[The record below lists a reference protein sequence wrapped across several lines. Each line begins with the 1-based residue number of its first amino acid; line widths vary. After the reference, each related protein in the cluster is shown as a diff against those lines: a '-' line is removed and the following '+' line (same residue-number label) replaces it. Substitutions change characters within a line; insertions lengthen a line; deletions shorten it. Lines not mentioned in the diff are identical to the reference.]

1 MRIPLDYY
9 RILGLPIQ
17 ATADQLKQARGDR
30 QQQLPRREYSD
41 LAIDARKQLIDEAYA
56 VLSDPDQ
63 RGAYDMGFLAKT
75 YDPGSRT
82 VRTLGGPNVMS
93 LSGAGGGKD
102 ADSHRASIEID
113 DRQLVGALLILQEL
127 GEYEQVVA
135 MTRPWVGTSTIGL
148 KDGRFGDPDLVLPD
162 IILTVALAYLEL
174 GREQW
179 QSRQYEN
186 AAISLESGQDLLLR
200 ESLFASLR
208 GEMQADL
215 YKLRPYRIIE
225 LLQLPEQ
232 KADERRR
239 GLQLLRE
246 MLHERGGIDGHGD
259 DRSGLNVEDFLRFIQ
274 QLRSSL
280 TTTEQQTLF
289 EMEAHR
295 PSAVSTYLAVYALL
309 AQGFARA
316 QPALIR
322 KAKLML
328 MQLGRRQDVHL
339 EKAVCCLL
347 LGQTEEAS
355 RALDLSQE
363 QEAIAFIRE
372 NSVDSP
378 DLLPGLCLY
387 AEHWLAE
394 EVFPHFRDLQN
405 QSVSLKEYFANKQ
418 VQSYLEALPAEA
430 RATSNEWVV
439 VQPRRSS
446 RSDNELTYAQSGSTP
461 AVSTS
466 ANPAQSAPYSSSP
479 DGLSNG
485 HSPTGSVGMPT
496 GSQSSHSGAN
506 SPSAQVPKTTPPGRF
521 NQSTNESTYL
531 QKPARGSS
539 STSHQPSPVAS
550 SSARLNGTPTA
561 NLPPLGQGSPQ
572 SHSPRRSRGKST
584 HESNY
589 KVKRLILVGLVG
601 LFGIWLLW
609 MILSAIFGWIGNA
622 LEGMGG
628 PRLTVDGPEIRLDNS
643 PIAIPEPEPENPLAA
658 DLDPTVAQQVVNQ
671 WLTAKSAALG
681 PEHQTEGLREIL
693 VEPSLARWMGLSESL
708 RQENSHRR
716 FQHEVRVQSVDV
728 NENNP
733 NQGTVDAQVREVTQ
747 FYQGN
752 QMERSEDSTLQVRY
766 QLVRDQG
773 PWRIRDWE
781 IIR

>member
-30 QQQLPRREYSD
+30 IQQLPRREYSD
-41 LAIDARKQLIDEAYA
+41 LAINARKQLIDEAYA

-75 YDPGSRT
+75 YDPPSN
-82 VRTLGGPNVMS
+82 PS
-93 LSGAGGGKD
+93 LSGVGEEKD
-102 ADSHRASIEID
+102 TDSHRASIEID

-127 GEYEQVVA
+127 GEYEQIIA
-135 MTRPWVGTSTIGL
+135 MTRPGVGTSTIGL
-148 KDGRFGDPDLVLPD
+148 KDGRFGDPDLVVPD
-162 IILTVALAYLEL
+162 IVLTVALAYLEL

-186 AAISLESGQDLLLR
+186 AAISLESGQELLLR
-200 ESLFASLR
+200 ENLFASLR
-208 GEMQADL
+208 GEIQADL

-225 LLQLPEQ
+225 LLQLPEV
-232 KADERRR
+232 KTDERRR

-289 EMEAHR
+289 EMEACR

-418 VQSYLEALPAEA
+418 VQSYLEALPGEA

-446 RSDNELTYAQSGSTP
+446 GSDNQLSYPERATTQT
-461 AVSTS
+461 VSTS
-466 ANPAQSAPYSSSP
+466 ANPATSASYSSTP
-479 DGLSNG
+479 DGLSLRTNQ
-485 HSPTGSVGMPT
+485 PKGSVAHT
-496 GSQSSHSGAN
+496 HWFSQSSSSATTPP
-506 SPSAQVPKTTPPGRF
+506 SPQAPQTPPPGRF
-521 NQSTNESTYL
+521 NKSMTNESTYL
-531 QKPARGSS
+531 QKPARSSS
-539 STSHQPSPVAS
+539 STSHQAPGVAS
-550 SSARLNGTPTA
+550 SSPGLNSKPNA
-561 NLPPLGQGSPQ
+561 NLPPLSQGSPQ
-572 SHSPRRSRGKST
+572 PHSPRRTRGSGT

-589 KVKRLILVGLVG
+589 KVKRLVLVGLVG

-609 MILSAIFGWIGNA
+609 MILSSIFSWIGNA
-622 LEGMGG
+622 LEEMGG
-628 PRLTVDGPEIRLDNS
+628 PRLTADGPEIRLDNS
-643 PIAIPEPEPENPLAA
+643 PIAIPEPEPEEPLAA
-658 DLDPTVAQQVVNQ
+658 DLNPAVAEQVVST
-671 WLTAKSAALG
+671 WLTAKAAALG
-681 PEHQTEGLREIL
+681 PEYQTQGLREIL
-693 VEPSLARWMGLSESL
+693 VEPSLTRWLGLSNSL

-716 FQHEVRVQSVDV
+716 FQHEVRVQSVNL

-747 FYQGN
+747 FYEGG
-752 QMERSEDSTLQVRY
+752 QMASSSDSTLQVRY

-773 PWRIRDWE
+773 LWRIRDWD